1 MAHAFDNR
9 TQLTPPSK
17 EVRHQTLKQMFEKRD
32 RLTQQTGHYCGVTEL
47 TLRDI
52 RRLKA
57 SGACAQNT
65 RTCPS
70 LPLRLTGG

>member
-32 RLTQQTGHYCGVTEL
+32 RLTQQTGHYCGVTRTHAARRRPDQVR
-47 TLRDI
+47 TL
-52 RRLKA
+52 L
-57 SGACAQNT
+57 Q
-65 RTCPS
+65 
-70 LPLRLTGG
+70 